1 MRWRLAAALCLIP
14 ASLTAQSVVELE
26 AGGTSLY
33 DSYGVAA
40 HLYTARADGWIGVG
54 VQDGDFV
61 LGAAVQTSFKQDSL
75 RIGSDVLVERYPT
88 DLFSLGV
95 NILGQD
101 VRYTLVRPKTYVTV
115 LGGWAAETNNSQF
128 FQAYQFSN
136 PFGALTVRQV
146 VAPRVV
152 LGFNGVFAARQSAL
166 ASAAWG
172 PLANL
177 NLSAIGGIGSNEG
190 YGAVSAI
197 YQLRNFA
204 IRGSYVSQA
213 DGFRRA
219 DLPYPVQT
227 EPDKENIQVDWEPWD
242 EILVGAARQNF
253 VQDSGG
259 GTPPITASGNAFY
272 ASARRFGFRA
282 QAGLYDSESQ
292 GFSNLS
298 NYFALGRS
306 FGRWLDVDAYLLQSR
321 PSVGPASNTPIVN
334 LRERI
339 IPRLALIQ
347 QISWNDGERV
357 SVQFGGEVIFPFG
370 DVGVSYQ
377 IVQQPF
383 KPLDPF
389 ESVLSL
395 SARIQLGRYA
405 TTLNTTFMPDGSV
418 NYIATAA
425 TYLYFGQFGGVQ
437 PNLVQTQLGKFVI
450 KGRVVDDTGQ
460 PIDGAALDFDGEMAF
475 TNPEGQY
482 LVRVGR
488 PRDYRVTIRFDEFLL
503 PGRWEVVSAP
513 ASVKALPEDRAT
525 STDIVLRRVAPA
537 ASDSG
542 ADSVAPQPAAPPAE
556 TPMPSD
562 SSEASPVAPVSP

>member
-1 MRWRLAAALCLIP
+1 VIPPLRADPPGARWLLLAALCLAP
-14 ASLTAQSVVELE
+14 GKAAAQSVVELE

-40 HLYTARADGWIGVG
+40 HLYTAAADGWIGIG
-54 VQDGDFV
+54 VQNGDLVF
-61 LGAAVQTSFKQDSL
+61 GAAAQTSFKQDSL

-101 VRYTLVRPKTYVTV
+101 VRYTLVRPRTYVTV
-115 LGGWAAETNNSQF
+115 LGGWAAATNTSQF

-136 PFGALTVRQV
+136 PFGALTVRQL

-172 PLANL
+172 PLPNL
-177 NLSAIGGIGSNEG
+177 DLAVIGGVGSNAP
-190 YGAVSAI
+190 YGAVSAM
-197 YQLRNFA
+197 YQPRNFA
-204 IRGSYVSQA
+204 IRASYVSQGS
-213 DGFRRA
+213 GFRRA

-227 EPDKENIQVDWEPWD
+227 EPDKENIQVDWQPWD
-242 EILVGAARQNF
+242 EVLLGAARQNF

-259 GTPPITASGNAFY
+259 TSAPITASGNSLY
-272 ASARRFGFRA
+272 ASARRFGFRV

-347 QISWNDGERV
+347 QVSWNDGNRV
-357 SVQFGGEVIFPFG
+357 SVQFGGEMILPFG
-370 DVGVSYQ
+370 DLGISYQ

-405 TTLNTTFMPDGSV
+405 TSLNTTFMPDGSV

-425 TYLYFGQFGGVQ
+425 TYLYFGQFGGMQ

-450 KGRVVDDTGQ
+450 KGRVVDDNGQ
-460 PIDGAALDFDGEMAF
+460 PVDGAAIDFDGDLAF
-475 TNPEGQY
+475 TNPEGQF
-482 LVRVGR
+482 LLRVGR
-488 PRDYRVTIRFDEFLL
+488 PRDYRLTVRFEEFLL
-503 PGRWEVVSAP
+503 PGRWEVLSAP
-513 ASVKALPEDRAT
+513 AAIKALPEDRAT
-525 STDIVLRRVAPA
+525 SHDIVLRRVMVTVPNASPTAPA
-537 ASDSG
+537 DST
-542 ADSVAPQPAAPPAE
+542 VPPAPEE
-556 TPMPSD
+556 TPRQ
-562 SSEASPVAPVSP
+562 

>member
-1 MRWRLAAALCLIP
+1 LAAALCLAP
-14 ASLTAQSVVELE
+14 AAAAAQSVVELE

-40 HLYTARADGWIGVG
+40 HLYTAAADGWIGIG

-101 VRYTLVRPKTYVTV
+101 VRYTLVRPRTYVTI
-115 LGGWAAETNNSQF
+115 LGGWAAATNTSQF

-136 PFGALTVRQV
+136 PFGALTVRQL
-146 VAPRVV
+146 VAPRLV
-152 LGFNGVFAARQSAL
+152 LGFNGVIAERQSAL
-166 ASAAWG
+166 GSAAWG
-172 PLANL
+172 PLPNL
-177 NLSAIGGIGSNEG
+177 DLAVIGGIGSNEA
-190 YGAVSAI
+190 YGAVSAV
-197 YQLRNFA
+197 YQLKNFA

-213 DGFRRA
+213 AGFRRA

-242 EILVGAARQNF
+242 EVLIGAARQNF

-259 GTPPITASGNAFY
+259 ATVPITASGNSLY

-347 QISWNDGERV
+347 QVSWNDGNRV
-357 SVQFGGEVIFPFG
+357 SLQFGGEVIFPFG
-370 DVGVSYQ
+370 DLGVSYQ

-405 TTLNTTFMPDGSV
+405 TSLNTTFMPDGSV

-425 TYLYFGQFGGVQ
+425 TICTSASSAACSPTWYRPSSASSSSRDGSWTSTVSRRR
-437 PNLVQTQLGKFVI
+437 
-450 KGRVVDDTGQ
+450 GRHR
-460 PIDGAALDFDGEMAF
+460 L
-475 TNPEGQY
+475 
-482 LVRVGR
+482 RGR
-488 PRDYRVTIRFDEFLL
+488 PRLQQPEDSSCSRRATSGLPLAVRFDEFLL
-503 PGRWEVVSAP
+503 PGNGRLSCARPSRRCRKTAHVVTTCAC
-513 ASVKALPEDRAT
+513 
-525 STDIVLRRVAPA
+525 RRRRFPT
-537 ASDSG
+537 
-542 ADSVAPQPAAPPAE
+542 QPA
-556 TPMPSD
+556 
-562 SSEASPVAPVSP
+562 

>member
-1 MRWRLAAALCLIP
+1 VIPPPRAESLGVRWLLAAALCLLP
-14 ASLTAQSVVELE
+14 AVAAAQSVVELE

-101 VRYTLVRPKTYVTV
+101 VRYTLVRPRTFVTV
-115 LGGWAAETNNSQF
+115 LGGWAAATNTSQF

-136 PFGALTVRQV
+136 PFGALTARHL
-146 VAPRVV
+146 VAPHVV

-172 PLANL
+172 PLPNL
-177 NLSAIGGIGSNEG
+177 GLAAIGGIGSNEP
-190 YGAVSAI
+190 YGAVSAV
-197 YQLRNFA
+197 YQLRNLSV
-204 IRGSYVSQA
+204 RGSYVSQA
-213 DGFRRA
+213 AGFRRA

-227 EPDKENIQVDWEPWD
+227 EPDKENIQVDWEPWN
-242 EILVGAARQNF
+242 EILIGVARQNF

-259 GTPPITASGNAFY
+259 GTPPITASGNSFY
-272 ASARRFGFRA
+272 ASVRRFGFRA

-292 GFSNLS
+292 GLSNLS

-321 PSVGPASNTPIVN
+321 PSVGPATNTPIVN

-347 QISWNDGERV
+347 QISWNDGDRV
-357 SVQFGGEVIFPFG
+357 SVQFGGELILPFG
-370 DVGVSYQ
+370 DLGVSYQ

-405 TTLNTTFMPDGSV
+405 TSLNTTFMPDGSV

-425 TYLYFGQFGGVQ
+425 TYLYFGQFGGMQ

-450 KGRVVDDTGQ
+450 KGRVVDDNGQ
-460 PIDGAALDFDGEMAF
+460 PVDGAAIDFEGELAF
-475 TNPEGQY
+475 TNPEGQF
-482 LVRVGR
+482 LLRVGR
-488 PRDYRVTIRFDEFLL
+488 PRDYRVVVRFDEFLL
-503 PGRWEVVSAP
+503 PGTWEVVSAP
-513 ASVKALPEDRAT
+513 ASVKALPEDRAP
-525 STDIVLRRVAPA
+525 SHDLVLRRVVTP
-537 ASDSG
+537 ST
-542 ADSVAPQPAAPPAE
+542 PEPPAAPN
-556 TPMPSD
+556 D
-562 SSEASPVAPVSP
+562 STVAPTPLPAIPQ